1 MNAAIVVSNA
11 IKSKSWDYTG
21 EELRLW
27 KHQEYPSPT
36 VADFLD
42 MNPIYHWRWDTIHI
56 ANKASKIS
64 AKRIIEFTSNVNPY
78 LMNWYDDL
86 MVSFFMEP
94 DFWKD
99 YFIDGWY
106 VPATGESARRYYT
119 AWQCKHLAA
128 PHVASGVLPLPR
140 SAIGKLFDLSN
151 QSDFWSR
158 NFLKT

>member
-1 MNAAIVVSNA
+1 M
-11 IKSKSWDYTG
+11 
-21 EELRLW
+21 RFW

-36 VADFLD
+36 VADFLY
-42 MNPIYHWRWDTIHI
+42 MNH
-56 ANKASKIS
+56 KASKIS
-64 AKRIIEFTSNVNPY
+64 ADRIIEFMSNVNPY
-78 LMNWYDDL
+78 LKNWYDDL
-86 MVSFFMEP
+86 MVSFFLEP
-94 DFWKD
+94 DFWKN

-106 VPATGESARRYYT
+106 VPATGESARRYYS
-119 AWQCKHLAA
+119 AWQCKHLEA